1 MGWPEEAPLRQSPAL
16 RPEGKEAA
24 SGGAAGKR
32 SLQKEQHAQ
41 KHGGRGKLTRPVG
54 LEIKGAVVVLER
66 RKGEEE
72 VVGRGCRGSGEE
84 DGGRGGR
91 GPRSGRFLLCV
102 RWELLEGF
110 KWE

>member
-41 KHGGRGKLTRPVG
+41 KHGGRGKPTRPVG

-66 RKGEEE
+66 RTEEGEA
-72 VVGRGCRGSGEE
+72 VGPDQEGSCSVC
-84 DGGRGGR
+84 DGSYWRVL
-91 GPRSGRFLLCV
+91 SGK
-102 RWELLEGF
+102 ELTD
-110 KWE
+110 